1 TSLWKAALPPE
12 WEAVMSRLYE
22 LKSHSYEG
30 DVATIIDLDKVCWLQ
45 IEKKPGQHYPH
56 LVVRFVDGHEWHDL
70 MIDES
75 AHQLVEAYRAHL
87 SSRAPNKM
95 ENGYGLPAGFPK
107 SREAGSRLAT
117 TRAGPAN

>member
-1 TSLWKAALPPE
+1 
-12 WEAVMSRLYE
+12 MNRLYE

-30 DVATIIDLDKVCWLQ
+30 DVATIIDLEKVCWLQ

-75 AHQLVEAYRAHL
+75 ARQMVEAYRAHL
-87 SSRAPNKM
+87 SGREPNKM
-95 ENGYGLPAGFPK
+95 EQENPLPGAFLK
-107 SREAGSRLAT
+107 SREPGSRLA
-117 TRAGPAN
+117 PARSASVN